1 MGKNNA
7 RWWSEN
13 NIDDETFI
21 GAIEFLVSKKII
33 NVSDNTESQSI
44 QEIPQWVK
52 TDARWWSENK
62 IDDETF
68 VGAIEFLIKIGIIKT
83 N

>member
-33 NVSDNTESQSI
+33 NVSENPGSQSI
-44 QEIPQWVK
+44 QEIPEWVK
-52 TDARWWSENK
+52 TDARWWSENN

-68 VGAIEFLIKIGIIKT
+68 IGAIEFLIKIGTIKIS
-83 N
+83 

>member
-1 MGKNNA
+1 VKTYA

-13 NIDDETFI
+13 N
-21 GAIEFLVSKKII
+21 
-33 NVSDNTESQSI
+33 
-44 QEIPQWVK
+44 
-52 TDARWWSENK
+52 

-68 VGAIEFLIKIGIIKT
+68 VGAIEFLIKIGIIKI